1 MNPCISNAK
10 TLEEKTTSS
19 QFIISKGA
27 KSALACS
34 DNSKEWLQAI
44 CFLLGHRM
52 KIQLKPILSLC
63 ICVGQFFTMVTQIM
77 NMGNSKSK
85 FEDGNVAAPS
95 KRLGKNGRF
104 WLIEWVLISIAE
116 HASKYPVKSPQC
128 FTWINP
134 VMAALWKF
142 IFWNRLNHSCT
153 IYHVLPLQPKF
164 QIRIP
169 KFVTLFVTV
178 ILIEKVN

>member
-1 MNPCISNAK
+1 MLLQNTSKSRTSTFFFYWTILIKLVLYFPNFEKMNPCISNAK

-128 FTWINP
+128 FT
-134 VMAALWKF
+134 
-142 IFWNRLNHSCT
+142 
-153 IYHVLPLQPKF
+153 
-164 QIRIP
+164 
-169 KFVTLFVTV
+169 
-178 ILIEKVN
+178 